1 MKRYKLKTICC
12 ILLLLPVLVCCTDDG
27 LLPRNGVVEGI
38 PVTVDINVGTAANTL
53 RTRSAL
59 LENEERKIYDLY
71 LWVFN
76 ASGDVEFSREY
87 PRSDLYQAASDLE
100 ASTGEADGTSEKHK
114 PHHRGEDPVP
124 PCKLQVG
131 R

>member
-1 MKRYKLKTICC
+1 MA
-12 ILLLLPVLVCCTDDG
+12 
-27 LLPRNGVVEGI
+27 EGI

-76 ASGDVEFSREY
+76 ASGDVDFHVNIPGATFIRRQATLRRPQAKLTATP
-87 PRSDLYQAASDLE
+87 PRAWDF
-100 ASTGEADGTSEKHK
+100 
-114 PHHRGEDPVP
+114 
-124 PCKLQVG
+124 
-131 R
+131 